1 MMRLPEN
8 EKSLIWIDHIQ
19 YASSSVSVV
28 MERIQEL
35 MQQNQSLKN
44 KRNGYFASLCRDM
57 RKGYQ
62 NYLLMAPYLLFF
74 AVFTVLPV
82 LVAVIMSFTDFNM
95 LQIPNFVGWNNYLR
109 MLLQDDIFLIAL
121 KNTLIFALITGPIGY
136 LMCFLLA
143 WMINDFQPKLRA
155 VITVVFYAP
164 ALAGNAFIAWQYL
177 FSSDQYGIIN
187 AFLMQMGVIDEAIGW
202 LTDSRYIMGVLI
214 VVQLWLS
221 LGAGFLSFI
230 AGLQGV
236 DRSLYEAAAVDG
248 IRNRFQ
254 ELWYVTLPSMAPQLL
269 FGAVMQIVSAFS
281 VADVSIQLAGFPS
294 SEYVGETIVTHILDY
309 GNIRYELGYACAM
322 AAFLFLLMYFSK
334 RCVGFLLKN
343 VGK

>member
-1 MMRLPEN
+1 MRLPEN

-95 LQIPNFVGWNNYLR
+95 LQIPSFVGWNNYLR

-164 ALAGNAFIAWQYL
+164 ALDGNAFIAWKYL